1 MDGLIPDHASPYEIH
16 WENPAISP
24 HQLNSSNILQ
34 YFCHLSNP
42 FYDRECNNE
51 VVRMQGLSQD
61 KLTTLCGTEF
71 YLYRSQEPVLFV
83 IRKQERLSPSEVVPL
98 AYYYIINGIV
108 RQAPDL
114 STLIN
119 SRLHT
124 IIAGLN
130 KAIQTLA
137 PCARFHPSDG
147 SYSWEDPNALAGGSK
162 RKSDKKPKDDTV
174 ATNPYQ
180 VHRTDFLLNEWVS
193 RFPMPPLPNT
203 LSVGSTLP
211 TPQQTSHSSGPAPSN
226 QTGSLEAT
234 SDKRQ
239 RLIVPANWVSSSLI
253 LFQACGRRAGLPTQ
267 NERQY
272 TAPTTI
278 L

>member
-1 MDGLIPDHASPYEIH
+1 MNGSTSDHTSPYEIH

-61 KLTTLCGTEF
+61 KLTSLRGTEF
-71 YLYRSQEPVLFV
+71 YLYRYQEPVLFV

-98 AYYYIINGIV
+98 AYYYVINGIV

-137 PCARFHPSDG
+137 PCARFHPPDG
-147 SYSWEDPNALAGGSK
+147 SYSWEDPNAVADKLGEDDK
-162 RKSDKKPKDDTV
+162 RSRDEMV

-203 LSVGSTLP
+203 LSGGSTLSAS
-211 TPQQTSHSSGPAPSN
+211 QQVSHSGGPTPSN
-226 QTGSLEAT
+226 QTGSVEAT
-234 SDKRQ
+234 PDKRQ
-239 RLIVPANWVSSSLI
+239 RLM
-253 LFQACGRRAGLPTQ
+253 
-267 NERQY
+267 
-272 TAPTTI
+272 
-278 L
+278 